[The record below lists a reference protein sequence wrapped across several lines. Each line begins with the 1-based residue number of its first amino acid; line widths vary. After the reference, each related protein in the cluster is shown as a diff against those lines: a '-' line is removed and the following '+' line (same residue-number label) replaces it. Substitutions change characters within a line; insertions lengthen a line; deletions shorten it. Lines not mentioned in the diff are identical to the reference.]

1 MFNDLKYALR
11 QLRKTPGFTLT
22 AVLTLAI
29 GIGGVT
35 AVFSVVEAVLLRPL
49 PYKDSDKLFVLH
61 ERVEHLLEGD
71 ANLSA
76 PDVLTF
82 ARESKAFTGVGGF
95 IGASY
100 EASGAGA
107 PFQARAE
114 RLTASVFPVLGIDP
128 IIGRT
133 FTQQEDDTSAPV
145 TVISYALWQERFQGD
160 PHVLGKTI
168 DLDRRPY
175 TIIGVMPQDFETPM
189 GLGGLGQRD
198 LWVPM
203 SFTPVE
209 KGAEA
214 DNFDYGAVARLK
226 PGVTAAQA
234 QQDVDRVIAIIQAKI
249 TEFTI
254 ATGARLHASLRALKE
269 EMVRE
274 ARPLLHILLA
284 AVGLILLIACA
295 NLANLLLVRAAGR
308 RHEFGVRLALGAAR
322 RTMLRQLLTESLLLS
337 AIGGL
342 LGVALAVVLVHAAAT
357 SLPESLPRLNQIAVR
372 WPVVFLA
379 VALTG
384 MTGVLCGLAPA
395 LASMKA
401 EVLDA
406 LREGS
411 QGAGQSRTQHRLRNG
426 LVITEA
432 ALAMVLLVGA
442 GLLLRSFAKMLTTD
456 PGVETTHVMTA
467 SLALPKRDY
476 PTQQRVNDFY
486 GELQRRLEAM
496 PGVRTVGFSSNI
508 PLVGS
513 NSSRLFAAQG
523 YIKKPNE
530 GWTLASNYL
539 VQGNYFDALRISLI
553 RGRYFDARDEQP
565 GAPLT
570 AIISQSFAQRYF
582 AGKDPVGMHLKVGGN
597 YNNSMPR
604 MEVVGVVADVKPNHV
619 DQTQMVQMYE
629 PVSQAAAD
637 LGPLAAMIGVVGELR
652 VVVRTATDPAAL
664 EASFTK
670 TVHQLDPLL
679 AITDTQT
686 MDEVVAAT
694 ESSRRFNTMILTA
707 FAGIALLLS
716 LLGIYGVLAYTVTEK
731 RREIAIRMALGA
743 TRQDVLQRTI
753 RSALALAGVGV
764 LFGLVAS
771 AGLTHLLQS
780 LLYGVEPLDASA
792 MVGAVAVLLVCSV
805 LAGWLP
811 ARRAASIEPM
821 DALRSE

>member
-1 MFNDLKYALR
+1 MLNDLKYALR

-49 PYKDSDKLFVLH
+49 PYKNSDNLFALH
-61 ERVEHLLEGD
+61 ERVELLEGD

-82 ARESKAFTGVGGF
+82 ERESKAFTGVGGF
-95 IGASY
+95 VGASY

-128 IIGRT
+128 ILGRT

-145 TVISYALWQERFQGD
+145 TVISNALWQERFLGD
-160 PHVLGKTI
+160 PQVLGKTI
-168 DLDRRPY
+168 ELDRRPY
-175 TIIGVMPQDFETPM
+175 TIIGVMPPEFETPV
-189 GLGGLGQRD
+189 GLGGLAQRD

-226 PGVTAAQA
+226 PGVSAAQA
-234 QQDVDRVIAIIQAKI
+234 QQDVGRVVAIIQSKVPDI
-249 TEFTI
+249 
-254 ATGARLHASLRALKE
+254 RLHAALRALKE
-269 EMVRE
+269 DTVRE
-274 ARPLLHILLA
+274 ARPLLSILLA

-295 NLANLLLVRAAGR
+295 NLANLLLVRVAGR
-308 RHEFGVRLALGAAR
+308 RREFGVRLALGAAR

-342 LGVALAVVLVHAAAT
+342 LGVALAMVLVHVAAVT
-357 SLPESLPRLNQIAVR
+357 MTDSLPRLNEIAVR

-379 VALTG
+379 IALTG
-384 MTGVLCGLAPA
+384 TTGLLCGLAPA

-401 EVLDA
+401 ELLDA

-411 QGAGQSRTQHRLRNG
+411 HGAGQSRGQHRLRNT

-467 SLALPKRDY
+467 SLALPKHDY
-476 PTQQRVNDFY
+476 PTQQRVDDFY
-486 GELQRRLEAM
+486 SELQRRLQAM
-496 PGVRTVGFSSNI
+496 PGVRAVGFSSNI
-508 PLVGS
+508 PLVGL
-513 NSSRLFAAQG
+513 NSSRLFGPQG
-523 YIKKPNE
+523 YVKKPKE
-530 GWTLASNYL
+530 GWSLASNYL
-539 VQGNYFDALRISLI
+539 VQGNYFDALHIPLI

-570 AIISQSFAQRYF
+570 AVISQSFAEHYF
-582 AGKDPVGMHLKVGGN
+582 AEKDAVGMHLKVGPS
-597 YNNSMPR
+597 YDTQMPPI
-604 MEVVGVVADVKPNHV
+604 EVVGVVGDVKPNHV

-637 LGPLAAMIGVVGELR
+637 LGPLAAMVGVVGELR
-652 VVVRTATDPAAL
+652 VVVRTADDPAAL

-670 TVHQLDPLL
+670 TVYQLDPLL
-679 AITDTQT
+679 AISDMQT

-707 FAGIALLLS
+707 FAAIALLLS

-731 RREIAIRMALGA
+731 KREIAIRMALGA
-743 TRQDVLQRTI
+743 TRRDVLRGTI
-753 RSALALAGVGV
+753 RSALVLSGVGV
-764 LFGLVAS
+764 ACGLVAS
-771 AGLTHLLQS
+771 AGLTHLLKS
-780 LLYGVEPLDASA
+780 LLYGVKPLDVSA
-792 MVGAVAVLLVCSV
+792 IAGAATVLLVCSA

-811 ARRAASIEPM
+811 AKRAASIEPM

>member
-1 MFNDLKYALR
+1 MKVKNMLNDLKYALR

-49 PYKDSDKLFVLH
+49 PYRDSAKLFALH
-61 ERVEHLLEGD
+61 ERVEHLMDGD

-82 ARESKAFTGVGGF
+82 EQESKAFTGVGGF
-95 IGASY
+95 ISASY

-145 TVISYALWQERFQGD
+145 TVISHALWQERFQGD
-160 PHVLGKTI
+160 PQVVGKTI
-168 DLDRRPY
+168 ELDRRPY
-175 TIIGVMPQDFETPM
+175 TIVGVMPREFETPV
-189 GLGGLGQRD
+189 GVGGLAQRD

-209 KGAEA
+209 KGAEHA
-214 DNFDYGAVARLK
+214 SFDYGAVVRLK
-226 PGVTAAQA
+226 AGVRPAQA
-234 QQDVDRVIAIIQAKI
+234 QQDIDRVIGIIQSKDPVV
-249 TEFTI
+249 
-254 ATGARLHASLRALKE
+254 RLHAALHPLKE
-269 EMVRE
+269 DTVRE
-274 ARPLLHILLA
+274 SRPLLRILLA

-308 RHEFGVRLALGAAR
+308 RREFGVRLALGAAR
-322 RTMLRQLLTESLLLS
+322 RAMLRQLLTESLLLS

-342 LGVALAVVLVHAAAT
+342 LGVALAVVLVHLAAT
-357 SLPESLPRLNQIAVR
+357 TMTDSLPRLNEIAVR

-379 VALTG
+379 IALTG
-384 MTGVLCGLAPA
+384 TTGLLCGLAPA

-406 LREGS
+406 LREGG
-411 QGAGQSRTQHRLRNG
+411 QGAGQSRGQHRLRNV
-426 LVITEA
+426 LVVTEA

-442 GLLLRSFAKMLTTD
+442 GLLLRSFAKMLATD
-456 PGVETTHVMTA
+456 PGVETTQVMTA
-467 SLALPKRDY
+467 SLALPRRDY

-486 GELQRRLEAM
+486 AELQRRLEVM
-496 PGVRTVGFSSNI
+496 PGVRAVGFSSNI
-508 PLVGS
+508 PLVGL
-513 NSSRLFAAQG
+513 NSSRLFGPQG
-523 YIKKPNE
+523 YVKKPDE
-530 GWTLASNYL
+530 GWSLASNYL
-539 VQGNYFDALRISLI
+539 VQGNYFDALHIPLI

-570 AIISQSFAQRYF
+570 VIISQSFADHYF
-582 AGKDPVGMHLKVGGN
+582 AVKEAVGMHLKVGPS
-597 YNNSMPR
+597 YDTKMPPI
-604 MEVVGVVADVKPNHV
+604 EVVGVVGDVKPNHV

-637 LGPLAAMIGVVGELR
+637 LGPLAPMVGVVGELR
-652 VVVRTATDPAAL
+652 VVVRTVADPTAL
-664 EASFTK
+664 EASFTRV
-670 TVHQLDPLL
+670 VHQLDPLL
-679 AITDTQT
+679 AITEMRT

-694 ESSRRFNTMILTA
+694 ESSRRFNTIILTA

-716 LLGIYGVLAYTVTEK
+716 LLGIYGVLAFTVTEK

-753 RSALALAGVGV
+753 RSALTLAGVGV
-764 LFGLVAS
+764 ACGLVAS
-771 AGLTHLLQS
+771 AGLTHLLKS
-780 LLYGVEPLDASA
+780 LLYGVKPLDASA
-792 MVGAVAVLLVCSV
+792 IAGAVAVLLMCSL

>member
-1 MFNDLKYALR
+1 MFGDLKYAWR

-49 PYKDSDKLFVLH
+49 PYKDSAKLFALH
-61 ERVEHLLEGD
+61 ERVEHLIDGD

-95 IGASY
+95 VGASY

-114 RLTASVFPVLGIDP
+114 RVTASMFPVLGVDP
-128 IIGRT
+128 ALGRT
-133 FTQQEDDTSAPV
+133 FTQQEDDTLAPV

-160 PHVLGKTI
+160 SQVLGKTI
-168 DLDRRPY
+168 ELDRRPY
-175 TIIGVMPQDFETPM
+175 TIIGVMPREFESPV
-189 GLGGLGQRD
+189 GLGGWGQRD

-209 KGAEA
+209 KKSEA

-226 PGVTAAQA
+226 PGVSPAQA
-234 QQDVDRVIAIIQAKI
+234 QQDVDRIIAIIQAKL
-249 TEFTI
+249 TDV
-254 ATGARLHASLRALKE
+254 RLHASLRALKE
-269 EMVRE
+269 EAVRD
-274 ARPLLHILLA
+274 ARPILRMLMA
-284 AVGLILLIACA
+284 AVGLILLIACV

-308 RHEFGVRLALGAAR
+308 RREFGVRLALGAAR
-322 RTMLRQLLTESLLLS
+322 RVMLRQLLTESLLLS

-342 LGVALAVVLVHAAAT
+342 LGVALAGVLVRVAAVN
-357 SLPESLPRLNQIAVR
+357 LPDSLPRMNEIAVR

-379 VALTG
+379 IALTG

-406 LREGS
+406 LREGG
-411 QGAGQSRTQHRLRNG
+411 QGAGQSRAQHRLRNG
-426 LVITEA
+426 LVMTET

-442 GLLLRSFAKMLTTD
+442 GLLLRSFQKMLATD
-456 PGVETTHVMTA
+456 AGVETTHVMTA
-467 SLALPKRDY
+467 SLALPKHDY
-476 PTQQRVNDFY
+476 PTQERVNAFY
-486 GELQRRLEAM
+486 GELQRQLAAI

-508 PLVGS
+508 PLIGL
-513 NSSRLFAAQG
+513 NSSRLFAPQG
-523 YIKKPNE
+523 YVKKPNE
-530 GWTLASNYL
+530 GWSLASNYL
-539 VQGNYFDALRISLI
+539 VQGNYFDALRIPLI
-553 RGRYFDARDEQP
+553 RGRYFDARDEEP
-565 GAPLT
+565 GAPLA

-582 AGKDPVGMHLKVGGN
+582 AGKVAVGMHLKVGPS
-597 YNNSMPR
+597 YDTEMPPI
-604 MEVVGVVADVKPNHV
+604 EVVGVVGDVKPNHA
-619 DQTQMVQMYE
+619 DQMQMVQMYE

-652 VVVRTATDPAAL
+652 VVVRTAGDPAGL
-664 EASFTK
+664 EESFTK
-670 TVHQLDPLL
+670 AVRQLDPLL
-679 AITDTQT
+679 AITDLQT
-686 MDEVVAAT
+686 MDEVVVAT
-694 ESSRRFNTMILTA
+694 ESSRRFNTIILTS

-716 LLGIYGVLAYTVTEK
+716 LLGIYGVLAYAVTERK
-731 RREIAIRMALGA
+731 REIAIRMALGA
-743 TRQDVLQRTI
+743 TREDVLRRTL
-753 RSALALAGVGV
+753 RSALTLAGVGV
-764 LFGLVAS
+764 AGGLVAS
-771 AGLTHLLQS
+771 LGLTHLLNS
-780 LLYGVEPLDASA
+780 LLYGVKPLDAPA
-792 MVGAVAVLLVCSV
+792 IAGAAVVLLACSA

-811 ARRAASIEPM
+811 ARRAASTEPM

>member
-1 MFNDLKYALR
+1 MLGDLKYALR
-11 QLRKTPGFTLT
+11 QLRKSPGFTLT

-35 AVFSVVEAVLLRPL
+35 AVFSAVEAVLLRPL
-49 PYKDSDKLFVLH
+49 PYKDSDQLFALH

-95 IGASY
+95 VGAAY

-128 IIGRT
+128 ALGRT

-160 PHVLGKTI
+160 PQVPGKTI
-168 DLDRRPY
+168 ELDRRPY
-175 TIIGVMPQDFETPM
+175 TIIGVMPRDFETPV
-189 GLGGLGQRD
+189 GLGGLAQRD

-226 PGVTAAQA
+226 PGVSAAQA
-234 QQDVDRVIAIIQAKI
+234 QQDVDRVVAIIQTKVPDI
-249 TEFTI
+249 
-254 ATGARLHASLRALKE
+254 RLHASLRALKE
-269 EMVRE
+269 DTVRE
-274 ARPLLHILLA
+274 ARPLLRILLA

-308 RHEFGVRLALGAAR
+308 RREFGVRLALGAAR
-322 RTMLRQLLTESLLLS
+322 RAMLRQLLTESLLLS
-337 AIGGL
+337 TIGGL
-342 LGVALAVVLVHAAAT
+342 LGVAMAVVLVHIASIT
-357 SLPESLPRLNQIAVR
+357 ITNSLPRLNEIAVR
-372 WPVVFLA
+372 WPVVSLA
-379 VALTG
+379 IALTG
-384 MTGVLCGLAPA
+384 LTGVLCGLAPA
-395 LASMKA
+395 VVSMKA

-411 QGAGQSRTQHRLRNG
+411 HGAGQSRGHHRLLNAF
-426 LVITEA
+426 VITEA

-442 GLLLRSFAKMLTTD
+442 GLLLRSFAKMLATD
-456 PGVETTHVMTA
+456 PGIETTHVMTA
-467 SLALPKRDY
+467 SLALPRLDY
-476 PTQQRVNDFY
+476 PTQQRANDFY
-486 GELQRRLEAM
+486 RQLQTRLETT
-496 PGVRTVGFSSNI
+496 PGVRAVGFSSNI
-508 PLVGS
+508 PLIGR
-513 NSSRLFAAQG
+513 NSSRLFTPEG
-523 YIKKPNE
+523 YIKKPTE
-530 GWTLASNYL
+530 GWLLASNYL
-539 VQGNYFDALRISLI
+539 AQGNYFDALHIPLI
-553 RGRYFDARDEQP
+553 GGRFFDARDDQP
-565 GAPLT
+565 GAPLA
-570 AIISQSFAQRYF
+570 AIISQSFAQHYF
-582 AGKDPVGMHLKVGGN
+582 PGKDAVGMHLKVGPS
-597 YNNSMPR
+597 YTSPMPAI
-604 MEVVGVVADVKPNHV
+604 EVIGVVGDVKPNHM
-619 DQTQMVQMYE
+619 DETQMVQMYE

-637 LGPLAAMIGVVGELR
+637 LGPLAAMIGVVGDLR
-652 VVVRTATDPAAL
+652 VVVRTAGDPIAL

-670 TVHQLDPLL
+670 IVHQLDPLL
-679 AITDTQT
+679 AITDMQT
-686 MDEVVAAT
+686 MDEVLAAT
-694 ESSRRFNTMILTA
+694 ESTRRFNTMILTT

-731 RREIAIRMALGA
+731 KREIAIRIALGA
-743 TRQDVLQRTI
+743 TRQDVLRRTI
-753 RSALALAGVGV
+753 RSALALAGIGV
-764 LFGLVAS
+764 ACGLVAS
-771 AGLTHLLQS
+771 AGLTNLLES
-780 LLYGVEPLDASA
+780 LLYGVKPLDALAIAGS
-792 MVGAVAVLLVCSV
+792 VAVLLVCSV